1 MYDAV
6 VTNGRVID
14 GTGAP
19 ARPAGIG
26 IRHGRVVAVGDLD
39 ESGRVVID
47 ADGLVVAPGFIDLHS
62 HYDAQV
68 FWDTTLTPSCLHG
81 VTTVVGGNCGLTLAP
96 VSAADQDF
104 LTRLLARVEAIPVEA
119 LLAGVEYTWSS
130 YPEFLDTIDAKP
142 LGLNMGFMVGHSAVR
157 RAVMGPAASERAA
170 SPEELRAM
178 CAVLSQAL
186 SAGGFG
192 FSTANVPTQV
202 DGDGRPTPP
211 NFATREEFVELS
223 RVCGEHGGTSIEFI
237 PGSFLQGFSDEEM
250 NLMADMSAAANR
262 HLNWNTP
269 LINRSNPDIYRR
281 QLSASD
287 MARQKGGRVVP
298 LFMAQNGPTQQDFLR
313 GYVYRSLP
321 GWGWLFDL
329 PVPERIAALRRP
341 ETRKRLR
348 DALDAETTG
357 LAVTMRTSWGQHIVN
372 DVRDPE
378 LRHLEGRRISD
389 IAADRNV
396 SDFDAVVDVA
406 VAANLEVGFVRYSF
420 GNADEWTTK
429 ARAEV
434 LKDPRVVLGASDA
447 GAHMDMMVGA
457 DFPTRCLG
465 ELVREKG
472 IFTLEEM
479 IHQFTEIPAR
489 LYGLRDRGRIEPG
502 TWADLV
508 VFDPAT
514 VDAGPLRTV
523 NDLPA
528 GASRL
533 MTESVGVHHVLVA
546 GQALVE
552 DNKVTGVRAGRLL
565 RSGRDNDTVLA
576 REGLP

>member
-552 DNKVTGVRAGRLL
+552 DNKVTGVRTGRLL

>member
-1 MYDAV
+1 MFDAV
-6 VTNGRVID
+6 VVNGSVID

-19 ARPAGIG
+19 AREVGIG

-39 ESGRVVID
+39 ESGDVVID
-47 ADGLVVAPGFIDLHS
+47 AEGLTVAPGFIDLHS

-96 VSAADQDF
+96 VSSADQEF

-119 LLAGVEYTWSS
+119 LLAGVDYTWHS
-130 YPEFLDTIDAKP
+130 YPEFLDAIDAKP

-157 RAVMGPAASERAA
+157 RAVMGAAASEREAT
-170 SPEELRAM
+170 SDELAAM
-178 CAVLSQAL
+178 CLLLAQAL
-186 SAGGFG
+186 EAGGFG

-211 NFATREEFVELS
+211 NFASREEFVELS
-223 RVCGEHGGTSIEFI
+223 RVCGRHGGTSIEFI
-237 PGSFLQGFSDEEM
+237 PGSFLQGFSDDEM

-269 LINRSNPDIYRR
+269 LINRANPDIFRR

-287 MARQKGGRVVP
+287 LARDKGGRVVP
-298 LFMAQNGPTQQDFLR
+298 LFMPQNGPTQQDFLR

-329 PVPERIAALRRP
+329 PVPERIAALSQP
-341 ETRKRLR
+341 ETRERLQA
-348 DALDAETTG
+348 ALAAETTG
-357 LAVTMRTSWGQHIVN
+357 LAVTMRVGWGQHIVN
-372 DVRDPE
+372 DVRDPA

-389 IAADRNV
+389 LAAERGV
-396 SDFDAVVDVA
+396 SDFDAFVDVA
-406 VAANLEVGFVRYSF
+406 VAAKLEVGFVRYSY
-420 GNADEWTTK
+420 GNADEWTNA

-472 IFTLEEM
+472 LFTLEELV
-479 IHQFTEIPAR
+479 HQFTEVPAR
-489 LYGLRDRGRIEPG
+489 LYGLRDRGRIAPG

-508 VFDPAT
+508 IFDPAT

-523 NDLPA
+523 NDLPS

-533 MTESVGVHHVLVA
+533 LTESVGVQHVLVG
-546 GQALVE
+546 GQALVS
-552 DNKVTGVRAGRLL
+552 DQKVTDARAGRLL

-576 REGLP
+576 RES

>member
-6 VTNGRVID
+6 VKNGSVID

-19 ARPAGIG
+19 ARRAHIG
-26 IRHGRVVAVGDLD
+26 IRDGRVVAVGDLD
-39 ESGRVVID
+39 ESGHVVID
-47 ADGLVVAPGFIDLHS
+47 ADGLAVAPGFIDLHS

-96 VSAADQDF
+96 VSSTDQDF

-130 YPEFLDTIDAKP
+130 YPEFLDAIDAKP

-170 SPEELRAM
+170 SPDELTAM
-178 CAVLSQAL
+178 CALLSQAL

-192 FSTANVPTQV
+192 FSTANVSTQI

-211 NFATREEFVELS
+211 NFATRDEFVELS
-223 RVCGEHGGTSIEFI
+223 RVCGQHGGTSIEFI
-237 PGSFLQGFSDEEM
+237 PGSFLQGFTDEEM

-269 LINRSNPDIYRR
+269 LINRFNPDLFRR

-287 MARQKGGRVVP
+287 IARERGGRVVP
-298 LFMAQNGPTQQDFLR
+298 LVMAQNGPTQQDFLR

-329 PVPERIAALRRP
+329 PVPERIATLRTP
-341 ETRKRLR
+341 ETRKRLT

-357 LAVTMRTSWGQHIVN
+357 LAVTMRTSWGQHFVN
-372 DVRDPE
+372 DIKDPA
-378 LRHLEGRRISD
+378 LRHLEGRRISEL
-389 IAADRNV
+389 AAERNV
-396 SDFDAVVDVA
+396 SDFDAFVDVA
-406 VAANLEVGFVRYSF
+406 VAANLEVGFVRYSY
-420 GNADEWTTK
+420 GDADEWTRN

-434 LKDPRVVLGASDA
+434 LKEPRVVLGASDA

-472 IFTLEEM
+472 LFTLEEM
-479 IHQFTEIPAR
+479 VHQFTEVPAR
-489 LYGLRDRGRIEPG
+489 LYGLRDRGRIQEG

-508 VFDPAT
+508 VFDPST

-523 NDLPA
+523 SDLPA

-546 GQALVE
+546 GRALVE
-552 DNKVTGVRAGRLL
+552 DNEVTDDRSGRLL

-576 REGLP
+576 REGLA

>member
-1 MYDAV
+1 
-6 VTNGRVID
+6 
-14 GTGAP
+14 
-19 ARPAGIG
+19 
-26 IRHGRVVAVGDLD
+26 
-39 ESGRVVID
+39 
-47 ADGLVVAPGFIDLHS
+47 
-62 HYDAQV
+62 
-68 FWDTTLTPSCLHG
+68 
-81 VTTVVGGNCGLTLAP
+81 
-96 VSAADQDF
+96 
-104 LTRLLARVEAIPVEA
+104 
-119 LLAGVEYTWSS
+119 
-130 YPEFLDTIDAKP
+130 
-142 LGLNMGFMVGHSAVR
+142 MGFMVGHSAVR

-211 NFATREEFVELS
+211 NFATPEEFVELS

-329 PVPERIAALRRP
+329 PVPERIAALRQP

-357 LAVTMRTSWGQHIVN
+357 LAVTMRSSWGQHIVN

-389 IAADRNV
+389 IAAERNV
-396 SDFDAVVDVA
+396 SDFDAVIDVA

-429 ARAEV
+429 ARTEV

-465 ELVREKG
+465 ELVREKS

-576 REGLP
+576 RDS

>member
-1 MYDAV
+1 MFDV
-6 VTNGRVID
+6 VVVNGSVID
-14 GTGAP
+14 GTGAAP
-19 ARPAGIG
+19 RQAGIG
-26 IRHGRVVAVGDLD
+26 IRDGRVAAVGDLEERGD
-39 ESGRVVID
+39 IVID
-47 ADGLVVAPGFIDLHS
+47 AAGLAVAPGFIDLHS

-96 VSAADQDF
+96 VSPVDQEF

-119 LLAGVEYTWSS
+119 LLAGVDYTWSS
-130 YPEFLDTIDAKP
+130 YPEFLDAIDAKP
-142 LGLNMGFMVGHSAVR
+142 LGLNMGFMVGHSALR
-157 RAVMGPAASERAA
+157 RSVMGPAASERKAT
-170 SPEELRAM
+170 SEELAAM
-178 CAVLSQAL
+178 CALLSRAL
-186 SAGGFG
+186 EAGGFG

-211 NFATREEFVELS
+211 NFASRDEFVELS
-223 RVCGEHGGTSIEFI
+223 RVCGDHGGTSIEFI
-237 PGSFLQGFSDEEM
+237 PGSFLQGFSDDEM

-269 LINRSNPDIYRR
+269 LINRANPEIFRR

-287 MARQKGGRVVP
+287 LARDKGGRVVP
-298 LFMAQNGPTQQDFLR
+298 LFMPQNGPTQQDFLR

-329 PVPERIAALRRP
+329 PVPERIAALSQR
-341 ETRKRLR
+341 ETRERLSR
-348 DALDAETTG
+348 ALDAETTG
-357 LAVTMRTSWGQHIVN
+357 LAVTMRAGWGQHIVN
-372 DVRDPE
+372 DVKDPA
-378 LRHLEGRRISD
+378 LRHLEGRRISEL
-389 IAADRNV
+389 AAERGV
-396 SDFDAVVDVA
+396 SDFDAFVDVA
-406 VAANLEVGFVRYSF
+406 VAAKLEVGFVRYSY
-420 GNADEWTTK
+420 GNADEWTNQ

-472 IFTLEEM
+472 LFTLEEL
-479 IHQFTEIPAR
+479 IHQFTEVPAR
-489 LYGLRDRGRIEPG
+489 LYGLRDRGRIAAG

-523 NDLPA
+523 SDLPS

-533 MTESVGVHHVLVA
+533 LTESVGVHHVLVG
-546 GQALVE
+546 GQALVS
-552 DNKVTGVRAGRLL
+552 DNKVTEARAGRLL

-576 REGLP
+576 RES

>member
-1 MYDAV
+1 MFDV
-6 VTNGRVID
+6 VVKNGSVID
-14 GTGAP
+14 GTGAAP
-19 ARPAGIG
+19 RQAGIG
-26 IRHGRVVAVGDLD
+26 IREGRVVAVGDLD
-39 ESGRVVID
+39 EGADIVID
-47 ADGLVVAPGFIDLHS
+47 ADGLTVAPGFIDLHS

-96 VSAADQDF
+96 VSPVDQEF
-104 LTRLLARVEAIPVEA
+104 LTRPLARVEAIPVEA
-119 LLAGVEYTWSS
+119 LLAGVDYTWNS
-130 YPEFLDTIDAKP
+130 YPEFLDAIDAKP
-142 LGLNMGFMVGHSAVR
+142 LGLNMGFMVGHSALR
-157 RAVMGPAASERAA
+157 RSVMGPAASEREAT
-170 SPEELRAM
+170 SEELAAM
-178 CAVLSQAL
+178 CALLSRAL
-186 SAGGFG
+186 EAGGFG

-211 NFATREEFVELS
+211 NFAARDEFVELS
-223 RVCGEHGGTSIEFI
+223 RVCGDHGGTSIEFI
-237 PGSFLQGFSDEEM
+237 PGSFLQGFSDDEM

-269 LINRSNPDIYRR
+269 LINRANPDIFRR

-287 MARQKGGRVVP
+287 LARGKGGRVVP
-298 LFMAQNGPTQQDFLR
+298 LFMPQNGPTQQDFLR

-329 PVPERIAALRRP
+329 PVPERIAALSQR
-341 ETRKRLR
+341 ETREKLSG
-348 DALDAETTG
+348 ALDAETTG
-357 LAVTMRTSWGQHIVN
+357 LAVTMRAGWGQHIVN
-372 DVRDPE
+372 DVKDPA

-389 IAADRNV
+389 LAAERGV
-396 SDFDAVVDVA
+396 SDFDAFVDVA
-406 VAANLEVGFVRYSF
+406 VEAKLEVGFVRYSY
-420 GNADEWTTK
+420 GNADEWTNQ

-472 IFTLEEM
+472 LFTLEEL
-479 IHQFTEIPAR
+479 IHQFTEVPAR
-489 LYGLRDRGRIEPG
+489 LYGLRDRGRIAEG

-508 VFDPAT
+508 MFDPAI

-523 NDLPA
+523 SDLPS

-533 MTESVGVHHVLVA
+533 LTESVGVHHVLVG
-546 GQALVE
+546 GQALVT
-552 DNKVTGVRAGRLL
+552 DNKVTEARAGRLL
-565 RSGRDNDTVLA
+565 RSARDNDTVLA
-576 REGLP
+576 RES

>member
-1 MYDAV
+1 MFDAV
-6 VTNGRVID
+6 VVNGSVID

-19 ARPAGIG
+19 ARQAGIG
-26 IRHGRVVAVGDLD
+26 IRDGRVVAVGDLD
-39 ESGRVVID
+39 ETGDVVID
-47 ADGLVVAPGFIDLHS
+47 AEGLTVAPGFIDLHS

-96 VSAADQDF
+96 VSPVDQEF

-119 LLAGVEYTWSS
+119 LLAGVEYTWNS
-130 YPEFLDTIDAKP
+130 YPEFLDAIDAKP

-157 RAVMGPAASERAA
+157 RAVMGPAASEREATA
-170 SPEELRAM
+170 DELAAM
-178 CAVLSQAL
+178 CALLDQAL
-186 SAGGFG
+186 EAGGFG

-211 NFATREEFVELS
+211 NFASRDEFVELS
-223 RVCGEHGGTSIEFI
+223 RVCGNHGGTSIEFI
-237 PGSFLQGFSDEEM
+237 PGTFLQGFSDDEM

-269 LINRSNPDIYRR
+269 LINRANPDIFRR

-287 MARQKGGRVVP
+287 IARDKGGRVVP
-298 LFMAQNGPTQQDFLR
+298 LFMPQNGPTQQDFLR

-329 PVPERIAALRRP
+329 PVPERIAALSQR
-341 ETRKRLR
+341 ETRERLQG
-348 DALDAETTG
+348 ALAVETTG
-357 LAVTMRTSWGQHIVN
+357 LAVTMRAGWGQHIVN
-372 DVRDPE
+372 DVRDPA
-378 LRHLEGRRISD
+378 LQHLEGRRISD
-389 IAADRNV
+389 LAAERGV
-396 SDFDAVVDVA
+396 SDFDAFVDVA
-406 VAANLEVGFVRYSF
+406 VEAKLEVGFVRYSY
-420 GNADEWTTK
+420 GNADEWTNQ

-472 IFTLEEM
+472 LFTLEELV
-479 IHQFTEIPAR
+479 HQFTEVPAR
-489 LYGLRDRGRIEPG
+489 LYGLRDRGRLEPG

-508 VFDPAT
+508 IFDPTT

-523 NDLPA
+523 SDLPS

-533 MTESVGVHHVLVA
+533 LTESVGVQHVLVG
-546 GQALVE
+546 GQALVFE
-552 DNKVTGVRAGRLL
+552 QKVTDVRAGRLL

-576 REGLP
+576 RES

>member
-19 ARPAGIG
+19 ARVAGIG

-47 ADGLVVAPGFIDLHS
+47 AGDLVVAPGFIDLHS

-130 YPEFLDTIDAKP
+130 YPEFLDAIEAKP

-192 FSTANVPTQV
+192 FSTANVATQV

-211 NFATREEFVELS
+211 NFATPEEFVELS

-262 HLNWNTP
+262 PLNWNTP

-329 PVPERIAALRRP
+329 PVPERIAALRQP

-357 LAVTMRTSWGQHIVN
+357 LAVTMRGSWGQHIVN

-378 LRHLEGRRISD
+378 LRYLEGRRISD
-389 IAADRNV
+389 IAAERNV
-396 SDFDAVVDVA
+396 SDFDAVIDVA

-576 REGLP
+576 REGPP

>member
-1 MYDAV
+1 MYDAIV
-6 VTNGRVID
+6 KNGSVID

-19 ARPAGIG
+19 AQDVAIG
-26 IRHGRVVAVGDLD
+26 IRDGRVVAVGDLE

-47 ADGLVVAPGFIDLHS
+47 ADGLTVAPGFIDLHS

-96 VSAADQDF
+96 VSTVDQDF

-119 LLAGVEYTWSS
+119 LLAGVEYTWNS
-130 YPEFLDTIDAKP
+130 YPEFLDAIDAKP
-142 LGLNMGFMVGHSAVR
+142 LGLNMGFMVGHSALR

-170 SPEELRAM
+170 SAEELTAM
-178 CAVLSQAL
+178 CALLSQAL

-192 FSTANVPTQV
+192 FSTANVSTQI

-211 NFATREEFVELS
+211 NFATRDEFVELS

-269 LINRSNPDIYRR
+269 LINRFNPDLFRR

-287 MARQKGGRVVP
+287 RARERGGRVVP
-298 LFMAQNGPTQQDFLR
+298 LVMAQNGPTQQDFLR

-341 ETRKRLR
+341 ETRKRLT
-348 DALDAETTG
+348 DALAAETTG
-357 LAVTMRTSWGQHIVN
+357 LAVTMRTSWGQHFVN
-372 DVRDPE
+372 DVRDPA
-378 LRHLEGRRISD
+378 LHHLEGRRIAEL
-389 IAADRNV
+389 AAERNV
-396 SDFDAVVDVA
+396 SDFDAFVDVA
-406 VAANLEVGFVRYSF
+406 VAANLEVGFVRYSY
-420 GNADEWTTK
+420 GDADEWTRN

-465 ELVREKG
+465 ELVREKEL
-472 IFTLEEM
+472 FTLEEM
-479 IHQFTEIPAR
+479 IHQFTEVPAR
-489 LYGLRDRGRIEPG
+489 LYGLRDRGRIEEG

-523 NDLPA
+523 SDLPA

-533 MTESVGVHHVLVA
+533 MTESVGIRHVLVA

-552 DNKVTGVRAGRLL
+552 DNKVTDARSGRLL

-576 REGLP
+576 RDS

>member
-19 ARPAGIG
+19 ARVAGIG

-47 ADGLVVAPGFIDLHS
+47 AGGLVVAPGFIDLHS

-130 YPEFLDTIDAKP
+130 YPEFLDAIDAKP

-211 NFATREEFVELS
+211 NFATPEEFVELS

-287 MARQKGGRVVP
+287 VAREKGGRVVP

-329 PVPERIAALRRP
+329 PVPERIAALRQP

-357 LAVTMRTSWGQHIVN
+357 LAVTMRGSWGQHIVN

-389 IAADRNV
+389 IAAERNV
-396 SDFDAVVDVA
+396 SDFDAVIDVA

>member
-19 ARPAGIG
+19 ARVAGIG

-47 ADGLVVAPGFIDLHS
+47 AGGLVVAPGFIDLHS

-68 FWDTTLTPSCLHG
+68 FWDATLTPSCLHG

-130 YPEFLDTIDAKP
+130 YPEFLDAIDAKP

-157 RAVMGPAASERAA
+157 RAAMGPAASERAA

-211 NFATREEFVELS
+211 NFATPEEFVELS

-237 PGSFLQGFSDEEM
+237 PGSFLQGFSDEDM

-287 MARQKGGRVVP
+287 MAREKGGRVVP

-329 PVPERIAALRRP
+329 PVPERIAALRQP

-357 LAVTMRTSWGQHIVN
+357 LAVTMRGSWGQHIVN
-372 DVRDPE
+372 DVRDPK

-389 IAADRNV
+389 IAAEHNV
-396 SDFDAVVDVA
+396 SDFDAVIDVA

-576 REGLP
+576 REGPP

>member
-19 ARPAGIG
+19 ARVAGIG

-47 ADGLVVAPGFIDLHS
+47 AGGLVVAPGFIDLHS

-130 YPEFLDTIDAKP
+130 YPEFLDAIEAKP

-192 FSTANVPTQV
+192 FSTANVATQV

-211 NFATREEFVELS
+211 NFATPEEFVELS

-262 HLNWNTP
+262 PLNWNTP

-329 PVPERIAALRRP
+329 PVPERIAALRQP

-357 LAVTMRTSWGQHIVN
+357 LAVTMRGSWGQHIVN

-378 LRHLEGRRISD
+378 LRYLEGRRISD
-389 IAADRNV
+389 IAAERNV
-396 SDFDAVVDVA
+396 SDFDAVIDVA

-576 REGLP
+576 REGPP

>member
-19 ARPAGIG
+19 ARVAGIG

-47 ADGLVVAPGFIDLHS
+47 AGGLVVAPGFIDLHS

-130 YPEFLDTIDAKP
+130 YPEFLDAIEAKP

-178 CAVLSQAL
+178 CAVLSRAL

-211 NFATREEFVELS
+211 NFATPEEFVELS

-262 HLNWNTP
+262 PLNWNTP

-329 PVPERIAALRRP
+329 PVPERIAALRQP

-357 LAVTMRTSWGQHIVN
+357 LAVTMRGSWGQHIVN

-378 LRHLEGRRISD
+378 LRYLEGRRISD
-389 IAADRNV
+389 IAAERNV
-396 SDFDAVVDVA
+396 SDFDAVIDVA

-576 REGLP
+576 REGPP

>member
-19 ARPAGIG
+19 ARVAGIG

-47 ADGLVVAPGFIDLHS
+47 AGGLVVAPGFIDLHS

-68 FWDTTLTPSCLHG
+68 FWDATLTPSCLHG

-130 YPEFLDTIDAKP
+130 YPEFLDAIDAKP

-157 RAVMGPAASERAA
+157 RAAMGPAASERAA

-211 NFATREEFVELS
+211 NFATPEEFVELS

-237 PGSFLQGFSDEEM
+237 PGSFLQGFSDEDM

-287 MARQKGGRVVP
+287 MAREKGGRVVP

-329 PVPERIAALRRP
+329 PVPERIAALRQP

-357 LAVTMRTSWGQHIVN
+357 LAVTMRGSWGQHIVN
-372 DVRDPE
+372 DVRDPK

-389 IAADRNV
+389 IAAEHNV
-396 SDFDAVVDVA
+396 SDFDAVIDVA
-406 VAANLEVGFVRYSF
+406 VAADLEVGFVRYSF

-576 REGLP
+576 REGPP

>member
-19 ARPAGIG
+19 ARVAGIG

-47 ADGLVVAPGFIDLHS
+47 AGGLVVAPGFIDLHS

-130 YPEFLDTIDAKP
+130 YPEFLDAIEAKP

-211 NFATREEFVELS
+211 NFATPEEFVELS

-262 HLNWNTP
+262 PLNWNTP

-329 PVPERIAALRRP
+329 PVPERIAALRQP

-357 LAVTMRTSWGQHIVN
+357 LAVTMRGSWGQHIVN

-378 LRHLEGRRISD
+378 LRYLEGRRISD
-389 IAADRNV
+389 IAAERNV
-396 SDFDAVVDVA
+396 SDFDAVIDVA

-576 REGLP
+576 REGPP

>member
-19 ARPAGIG
+19 ARVAGIG

-47 ADGLVVAPGFIDLHS
+47 AGDLVVAPGFIDLHS

-130 YPEFLDTIDAKP
+130 YPEFLDAIEAKP

-211 NFATREEFVELS
+211 NFATPEEFVELS

-262 HLNWNTP
+262 PLNWNTP

-329 PVPERIAALRRP
+329 PVPERIAALRQP

-357 LAVTMRTSWGQHIVN
+357 LAVTMRGSWGQHIVN

-378 LRHLEGRRISD
+378 LRYLEGRRISD
-389 IAADRNV
+389 IAAERNV
-396 SDFDAVVDVA
+396 SDFDAVIDVA

-576 REGLP
+576 REGPP

>member
-1 MYDAV
+1 MFDV
-6 VTNGRVID
+6 VVKNGSVID
-14 GTGAP
+14 GTGAAP
-19 ARPAGIG
+19 RQAGIG
-26 IRHGRVVAVGDLD
+26 IREGRVVAVGDLD
-39 ESGRVVID
+39 EGADIVID
-47 ADGLVVAPGFIDLHS
+47 ADGLTVAPGFIDLHS

-96 VSAADQDF
+96 VSPVDQEF

-119 LLAGVEYTWSS
+119 LLAGVDYTWNS
-130 YPEFLDTIDAKP
+130 YPEFLDAIDAKP
-142 LGLNMGFMVGHSAVR
+142 LGLNMGFMVGHSALR
-157 RAVMGPAASERAA
+157 RSVMGPAASEREAT
-170 SPEELRAM
+170 SEELAAM
-178 CAVLSQAL
+178 CALLSRAL
-186 SAGGFG
+186 EAGGFG

-211 NFATREEFVELS
+211 NFAARDEFVELS
-223 RVCGEHGGTSIEFI
+223 RVCGDHGGTSIEFI
-237 PGSFLQGFSDEEM
+237 PGSFLQGFSDDEM

-269 LINRSNPDIYRR
+269 LINRANPDIFRR

-287 MARQKGGRVVP
+287 LARGKGGRVVP
-298 LFMAQNGPTQQDFLR
+298 LFMPQNGPTQQDFLR

-329 PVPERIAALRRP
+329 PVPERIAALSQR
-341 ETRKRLR
+341 ETREKLSG
-348 DALDAETTG
+348 ALDAETTG
-357 LAVTMRTSWGQHIVN
+357 LAVTMRAGWGQHIVN
-372 DVRDPE
+372 DVKDPA

-389 IAADRNV
+389 LAAERGV
-396 SDFDAVVDVA
+396 SDFDAFVDVA
-406 VAANLEVGFVRYSF
+406 VEAKLEVGFVRYSY
-420 GNADEWTTK
+420 GNADEWTNQ

-472 IFTLEEM
+472 LFTLEEL
-479 IHQFTEIPAR
+479 IHQFTEVPAR
-489 LYGLRDRGRIEPG
+489 LYGLRDRGRIAEG

-508 VFDPAT
+508 MFDPAI

-523 NDLPA
+523 SDLPS

-533 MTESVGVHHVLVA
+533 LTESVGVHHVLVG
-546 GQALVE
+546 GQALVT
-552 DNKVTGVRAGRLL
+552 DNKVTEARAGRLL
-565 RSGRDNDTVLA
+565 RSARDNDTVLA
-576 REGLP
+576 RES

>member
-1 MYDAV
+1 
-6 VTNGRVID
+6 
-14 GTGAP
+14 
-19 ARPAGIG
+19 
-26 IRHGRVVAVGDLD
+26 
-39 ESGRVVID
+39 
-47 ADGLVVAPGFIDLHS
+47 
-62 HYDAQV
+62 
-68 FWDTTLTPSCLHG
+68 
-81 VTTVVGGNCGLTLAP
+81 
-96 VSAADQDF
+96 
-104 LTRLLARVEAIPVEA
+104 
-119 LLAGVEYTWSS
+119 
-130 YPEFLDTIDAKP
+130 
-142 LGLNMGFMVGHSAVR
+142 
-157 RAVMGPAASERAA
+157 
-170 SPEELRAM
+170 
-178 CAVLSQAL
+178 
-186 SAGGFG
+186 
-192 FSTANVPTQV
+192 
-202 DGDGRPTPP
+202 
-211 NFATREEFVELS
+211 
-223 RVCGEHGGTSIEFI
+223 
-237 PGSFLQGFSDEEM
+237 
-250 NLMADMSAAANR
+250 
-262 HLNWNTP
+262 
-269 LINRSNPDIYRR
+269 
-281 QLSASD
+281 
-287 MARQKGGRVVP
+287 
-298 LFMAQNGPTQQDFLR
+298 MAQNGPTQQDFLR

-329 PVPERIAALRRP
+329 PVPERIAALRQP

-357 LAVTMRTSWGQHIVN
+357 LAVTMRSSWGQHIVN

-389 IAADRNV
+389 IAAERNV
-396 SDFDAVVDVA
+396 SDFDAVIDVA

-429 ARAEV
+429 ARTEV

-465 ELVREKG
+465 ELVREKS

-576 REGLP
+576 REGPP

>member
-19 ARPAGIG
+19 GRVAGIG

-47 ADGLVVAPGFIDLHS
+47 AGGLVVAPGFIDLHS

-130 YPEFLDTIDAKP
+130 YPEFLDAIEAKP

-211 NFATREEFVELS
+211 NFATPEEFVELS

-287 MARQKGGRVVP
+287 LARQKGGRVVP

-329 PVPERIAALRRP
+329 PVPERIAALRQP

-357 LAVTMRTSWGQHIVN
+357 LAVTMRSSWGQHIVN

-389 IAADRNV
+389 IAAERNV
-396 SDFDAVVDVA
+396 SDFDAVIDVA

-429 ARAEV
+429 ARTEV

-465 ELVREKG
+465 ELVREKS

-576 REGLP
+576 RDS